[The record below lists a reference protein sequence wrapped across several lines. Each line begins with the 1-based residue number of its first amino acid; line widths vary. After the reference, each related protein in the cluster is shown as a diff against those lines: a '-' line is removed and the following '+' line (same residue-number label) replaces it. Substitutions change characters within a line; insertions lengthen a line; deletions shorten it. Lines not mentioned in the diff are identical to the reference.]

1 MTQKPMHNKDL
12 QREESAGN
20 RCDQHDD
27 AQLVRHMRQ
36 NPRLVFTDPDDFFTD
51 LLMEQEEQG

>member
-1 MTQKPMHNKDL
+1 MHNKDL